1 MITEMRLENFKG
13 VGPLTSIPFAPITLL
28 YGDNSAGKT
37 ALMQAILGLK
47 QTLNA
52 VGSKFSFCVVG
63 DDVDLGSYRELIHA
77 HNLSLP
83 LQLGISVP
91 TARLDFNY
99 SWDQLEQQPVLT
111 QVTAG
116 DTRQQ
121 QTVAPTRL
129 YDDPSFRIVKKQ
141 LSSLRAFA
149 AERDSWRNWAA
160 SPAGGT
166 TIQRLTGQ
174 QLHQITRQLH
184 QFGWCYQLR
193 RNSAGAVVLQDTRN
207 QIDIDPGRAGYGLSH
222 VLPVLAEL
230 ALGSDE
236 IVMIEQPE
244 LHLHPGFQAE
254 LAEVMIGAL
263 GPQLQQVVV
272 ETHSEVLMLRLQ
284 RRIRE
289 GLLDYRQVCVIYVEQ
304 NLQGDTLYRR
314 LRLDSQGRFLDEWP
328 QGFFTEQFEE
338 TFGDFS

>member
-13 VGPLTSIPFAPITLL
+13 VGKLARVPFAPITLI

-37 ALMQAILGLK
+37 ALIQAILGLK
-47 QTLNA
+47 QTLNRSDA
-52 VGSKFSFCVVG
+52 DFDFCADGS
-63 DDVDLGSYRELIHA
+63 DVDLGSYQEMIHG
-77 HNLSLP
+77 HDLNLP
-83 LQLGISVP
+83 LHLGISVSG
-91 TARLDFNY
+91 ASLD
-99 SWDQLEQQPVLT
+99 LT
-111 QVTAG
+111 YLWNPQRNRPEMTQAKGG
-116 DTRQQ
+116 DTNQEWPVESAQ
-121 QTVAPTRL
+121 LPS
-129 YDDPSFRIVKKQ
+129 DPSFCIVQEQ
-141 LSSLRAFA
+141 LNLLRSFS
-149 AERDSWRNWAA
+149 AERSTWGAWAE
-160 SPAGGT
+160 SPTGRE
-166 TIQRLTGQ
+166 TIQALTPIHLGE
-174 QLHQITRQLH
+174 ITRQLH

-263 GPQLQQVVV
+263 GPQQQQVVV

-304 NLQGDTLYRR
+304 NQQGDTLYRR